1 MQFIQQFVVG
11 LTLGAVYGLIALGY
25 TMVYGVLRLINFAH
39 GDVFM
44 LGAFAGLLAATQL
57 GLKQPPDLQHPERIL
72 ALVAVFV
79 FAMVVA
85 AIAGLLIERIAYRPL
100 RNAPRLTLLITAIG
114 VSLFVEYSGQVAFSP
129 DTRGFPE
136 LLSAK
141 PFISTNFL
149 SIAPVQIVII
159 GVTFVLML
167 MLEAIVNKTRIGRAM
182 RAVSHDRAAAQ
193 LMGIDTDRIIAFTF
207 ALGSALAAAGGVLQ
221 GAYQG
226 SIEPLMGVAVGLH
239 AFVAAV
245 MGGIGNIRGA
255 MLGGLLLGFAETG
268 VASTSLSN
276 YRDAVAFVILIG
288 VLLVRPAGLLGSI
301 TAEKV

>member
-1 MQFIQQFVVG
+1 MQIIQQFLVA

-25 TMVYGVLRLINFAH
+25 TMVYGTLRLINFAH

-44 LGAFAGLLAATQL
+44 LGAFAGLLAATKL
-57 GLKQPPDLQHPERIL
+57 GLSAPPDLAHPGRIFL
-72 ALVAVFV
+72 LIGVFL
-79 FAMVVA
+79 FAMLLA

-100 RNAPRLTLLITAIG
+100 RAAPRLTLLITAIG
-114 VSLFVEYSGQVAFSP
+114 VSLFIEYGAQVAFTP
-129 DTRGFPE
+129 DTRGYPE

-141 PFISTNFL
+141 PFLNTAFL
-149 SIAPVQIVII
+149 SLAPVQVVII
-159 GVTFVLML
+159 GVTLLLML
-167 MLEAIVNKTRIGRAM
+167 MLEYIVGQTRVGRAM

-221 GAYQG
+221 GTYQG
-226 SIEPLMGVAVGLH
+226 SIEPLMGVTVGLH

-268 VASTSLSN
+268 VASTSFSN
-276 YRDAVAFVILIG
+276 FKDAVAFVILIG
-288 VLLVRPAGLLGSI
+288 VLLLRPAGLLGKVV
-301 TAEKV
+301 AEKV

>member
-1 MQFIQQFVVG
+1 MQFAQQFVVG

-44 LGAFAGLLAATQL
+44 LGAFAGLFAATKL
-57 GLKQPPDLQHPERIL
+57 GLKNPPNWDHPASFL
-72 ALVAVFV
+72 LLLAVFV
-79 FAMVVA
+79 IAMTLA
-85 AIAGLLIERIAYRPL
+85 ALAGLLIERVAYRPL

-114 VSLFVEYSGQVAFSP
+114 VSLLLEYGGQVAFSP
-129 DTRGFPE
+129 DTRGFPT
-136 LLSAK
+136 LLSQV
-141 PFISTNFL
+141 PFINSGALTV
-149 SIAPVQIVII
+149 APVQVFII
-159 GVTFVLML
+159 GLTLVLML
-167 MLEAIVNKTRIGRAM
+167 ILEYIVGKTRVGRAM
-182 RAVSHDRAAAQ
+182 RAVSLDRAAAS

-226 SIEPLMGVAVGLH
+226 SIEPLMGLSVGLH

-268 VASTSLSN
+268 VAAIGLSN

-288 VLLVRPAGLLGSI
+288 VLLVRPAGLLGRV

>member
-1 MQFIQQFVVG
+1 M
-11 LTLGAVYGLIALGY
+11 LLG
-25 TMVYGVLRLINFAH
+25 
-39 GDVFM
+39 
-44 LGAFAGLLAATQL
+44 
-57 GLKQPPDLQHPERIL
+57 
-72 ALVAVFV
+72 VFV
-79 FAMVVA
+79 FAMIVA

-100 RNAPRLTLLITAIG
+100 RSAPRLTLLITAIG
-114 VSLFVEYSGQVAFSP
+114 VSLFIEYGGQVAFSP

-141 PFISTNFL
+141 PFINTSFL
-149 SIAPVQIVII
+149 SVAPVQVAII
-159 GVTFVLML
+159 GVTLVLML
-167 MLEAIVNKTRIGRAM
+167 ILEYIVGKTRVGRAM

-226 SIEPLMGVAVGLH
+226 SIEPLMGVSVGLH

-268 VASTSLSN
+268 VASTSFSN
-276 YRDAVAFVILIG
+276 FRDAVAFVLLIG
-288 VLLVRPAGLLGSI
+288 VLLLRPAGLLGK
-301 TAEKV
+301 TVAEKV

>member
-25 TMVYGVLRLINFAH
+25 TMVYGTLRLINFAH

-44 LGAFAGLLAATQL
+44 LGAFAGLLAATRF
-57 GLKQPPDLQHPERIL
+57 GLKAPPDLAHPERFL
-72 ALVAVFV
+72 MLLGVFL
-79 FAMVVA
+79 FAMIVA
-85 AIAGLLIERIAYRPL
+85 AIAGLLIERLAYRPL
-100 RNAPRLTLLITAIG
+100 RSAPRLTLLITAIG
-114 VSLFVEYSGQVAFSP
+114 VSLFIEYGGQVAFSP

-141 PFISTNFL
+141 PFINTSFL
-149 SIAPVQIVII
+149 SVAPIQIAII
-159 GVTFVLML
+159 GVTLVLML
-167 MLEAIVNKTRIGRAM
+167 VLEYIVGKTKVGRAM

-226 SIEPLMGVAVGLH
+226 SIEPLMGVSVGLH

-245 MGGIGNIRGA
+245 VGGIGNIRGA

-268 VASTSLSN
+268 VAATQFSN
-276 YRDAVAFVILIG
+276 FRDAVAFILLIG
-288 VLLVRPAGLLGSI
+288 VLLLRPAGLLGKVV
-301 TAEKV
+301 AEKV